1 MDALKFI
8 IEILGTFL
16 FLSVILNSL
25 SDNSITPI
33 SIVVALLAV
42 IYFGGRVSGGH
53 FNPAVSVA
61 MFLKKNITVN
71 LLVGYI
77 ISQLIGA
84 GLAVKFNDL
93 VLANLNK

>member
-1 MDALKFI
+1 MDSIKYL
-8 IEILGTFL
+8 IEVIGTFF

-25 SDNSITPI
+25 SDKNITPI

-61 MFLKKNITVN
+61 MFLKKNITIN

-84 GLAVKFNDL
+84 GLAVKFNDFVIAHL
-93 VLANLNK
+93 